1 MMTTEILANLAT
13 LAPDA
18 EIKTV
23 IVKYNPDQP
32 ANAIYTNLLK
42 CSASALKKTA
52 QFLNLGKTVN
62 LTKTHISNWIIG
74 KIKTFLPETCS
85 MCNESY
91 CIEFG
96 STPLLKCFLCG
107 QGIHDK
113 CYISQTDGRDPLP
126 QIKGLQW
133 MCPHCEP
140 RATLGKLEV
149 CEGRHSD
156 DSQNESRKDKPES
169 GLTNT
174 QDPKEDET
182 GVVNTRVTKE
192 KNRDPTNDN
201 SEQNQPQPI
210 KEYKPICI
218 HYRNNRCRHGITGK
232 DCAFRHPKPC
242 KKYLSFGDKQKNGCN
257 KGRNCENFHPKM
269 CRNAMNKGE
278 CLKEN
283 CKFMHIK
290 GTKRIKT
297 EHESSTSEKSVM
309 TREEQIGAQQP
320 TTGQNVGASTPS
332 PNESVDSFLGLLQQ
346 IQYKLQQ
353 IESTQQGQSNLIQ
366 CLMTQNQPAAN
377 YQMSAPVTA
386 VQPQIA
392 TAWRGQ
398 M

>member
-1 MMTTEILANLAT
+1 M
-13 LAPDA
+13 
-18 EIKTV
+18 
-23 IVKYNPDQP
+23 
-32 ANAIYTNLLK
+32 
-42 CSASALKKTA
+42 
-52 QFLNLGKTVN
+52 
-62 LTKTHISNWIIG
+62 
-74 KIKTFLPETCS
+74 
-85 MCNESY
+85 
-91 CIEFG
+91 
-96 STPLLKCFLCG
+96 
-107 QGIHDK
+107 
-113 CYISQTDGRDPLP
+113 
-126 QIKGLQW
+126 
-133 MCPHCEP
+133 
-140 RATLGKLEV
+140 

-210 KEYKPICI
+210 KEHKPICI